1 LDGNLRDFYGL
12 IFQKGPL
19 TIGKLVELTNT
30 PRTTVNRIIN
40 ALLSS
45 DLICPVGSEKS
56 TGGRRPLLYTVNPK
70 GLYTIGIDLS
80 RSHVHLLLCNALLE
94 PQWTEHIPITR
105 RSTPDTLLERICHS
119 LLKTIQSHQIPPE
132 RLVGLGIG
140 SVGPLDIEK
149 GILLDSTNFPAPGW
163 KQIPLKAF
171 FAEKLQL
178 PVFVRSGASMAVVGE
193 SIRGTGRDLEN
204 LVYVNIGIGIRCGV
218 MVNKSLLQPK
228 GDTEGAYGH
237 MIVEAAGRPCY
248 CGGFG
253 CIESYA
259 SIPAIIAQFQRE
271 LRKGKASTING
282 IGPEEEPEIQDICL
296 AVEEG
301 DPLAAYIIQ
310 DAAAYM
316 GIYLANIVN
325 TLHPQGVII
334 GGALPEMSP
343 LFFRRA
349 VETARQKIY
358 PPMQANVHFAK
369 SPLGRDV
376 IALGAAAL
384 VFSQNIQG
392 RI

>member
-1 LDGNLRDFYGL
+1 M
-12 IFQKGPL
+12 

-30 PRTTVNRIIN
+30 PRTTVNRIIS

-45 DLICPVGSEKS
+45 DLICPVGSEES

-80 RSHVHLLLCNALLE
+80 RSHVHLLLCKAQFE

-105 RSTPDTLLERICHS
+105 KSSPHILLERISHT
-119 LLKTIQSHQIPPE
+119 LLETIQTHRIPPE
-132 RLVGLGIG
+132 RLIGLGIG
-140 SVGPLDIEK
+140 SVGPLDIEQ
-149 GILLDSTNFPAPGW
+149 GILLDTANFPAPGW
-163 KQIPLKAF
+163 KHIPLKAF
-171 FAEKLQL
+171 FEEKLQL
-178 PVFVRSGASMAVVGE
+178 PVLVRSGASMAVVGE

-204 LVYVNIGIGIRCGV
+204 LVYVNIGMGIRCGV

-237 MIVEAAGRPCY
+237 MVVEAAGRPCY

-259 SIPAIIAQFQRE
+259 SIPAILNQFQKE
-271 LRKGKASTING
+271 LKKGKQSTISS
-282 IGPEEEPEIQDICL
+282 IGSEEGPEIQDICF
-296 AVEEG
+296 AAEEG

-310 DAAAYM
+310 DAAVYM
-316 GIYLANIVN
+316 GIYLANIVS
-325 TLHPQGVII
+325 TLHPQEVII

-343 LFFRRA
+343 LFHTRA
-349 VETARQKIY
+349 VETARQKLY
-358 PPMQANVHFAK
+358 PPMQANVHFTK

-384 VFSQNIQG
+384 VLSQNIQG